1 MESYRVEQNLRG
13 SFSHYVRLRKIND
26 IDLIVQGLA
35 DMTATRH
42 ELQKLNIT
50 LLEVLEKNLEPAQV
64 ESRVRETNFADIVE
78 LLPKDR
84 AELYAFLALLLTI
97 IQLIVSL
104 HASVPTIT
112 PAQVE
117 EIIERVLED
126 HNEHDPPPLI
136 PPAPPAPPHSP
147 ADHK

>member
-1 MESYRVEQNLRG
+1 
-13 SFSHYVRLRKIND
+13 VRLRKIND

-35 DMTATRH
+35 DMAATRR

-64 ESRVRETNFADIVE
+64 ESRVRETNFADLVE
-78 LLPKDR
+78 FLPKDR

-104 HASVPTIT
+104 HASAPTIT
-112 PAQVE
+112 PAQVG
-117 EIIERVLED
+117 EIIERVLDD
-126 HNEHDPPPLI
+126 HNQQDTPPSI
-136 PPAPPAPPHSP
+136 PPAPPSPPPPPP
-147 ADHK
+147 AGK